1 MHALLLKKSLYFL
14 YFYFN
19 YFIISS
25 HAVIGLFY
33 FRIIRINNSARMLIC
48 SRMRTHSAGLKTFV
62 KLQLD
67 NWKVVREKVGDGQK
81 KVEDFV
87 GKGC

>member
-1 MHALLLKKSLYFL
+1 
-14 YFYFN
+14 
-19 YFIISS
+19 
-25 HAVIGLFY
+25 
-33 FRIIRINNSARMLIC
+33 MLIC
-48 SRMRTHSAGLKTFV
+48 SRMRTHSAVLKTFV

-67 NWKVVREKVGDGQK
+67 NRKVVREKVGDGQK

>member
-1 MHALLLKKSLYFL
+1 
-14 YFYFN
+14 
-19 YFIISS
+19 
-25 HAVIGLFY
+25 
-33 FRIIRINNSARMLIC
+33 MLIC

-67 NWKVVREKVGDGQK
+67 NWNKVREKVGDGQK